1 MTGPVH
7 TVDEQLLAEMVQRES
22 TSVFNERLIASAL
35 VSPMVIAFVVWL
47 QVTAAGALQAL
58 EWGAM
63 IAGVELLILFF
74 GRGFRKALQGNRP
87 INRWL
92 NAQLMCCGLLGLM
105 WGAATWFVW
114 APDKFF
120 FYVATLCVL
129 VGVSFIC
136 MVVMAPMRW
145 AMLPFAVGL
154 FILPLMQLLVID
166 NPVGREIGVGWVAM
180 IAVQLRYSRDLR
192 QELIRQIDSSVRN
205 SMLVESLTRVS
216 RELTRA
222 NTEKET
228 RNAELHALME
238 QLNHLVTFD
247 QLTGAY
253 SRRYFMEELD
263 RQVALHAR
271 HGAPVSLIMMDLD
284 HFKSINDRYG
294 HEVGDRAL
302 REAALHAKAELRD
315 GDMLGRVGGEE
326 FLVLLPMTN
335 LEAATSLAER
345 LRLSLA
351 AVGLVEGVQ
360 IIRIPASL
368 GVAELR
374 DDEDATAWLR
384 RADDGLYKAKA
395 AGRNRV
401 VAVA

>member
-1 MTGPVH
+1 
-7 TVDEQLLAEMVQRES
+7 
-22 TSVFNERLIASAL
+22 
-35 VSPMVIAFVVWL
+35 
-47 QVTAAGALQAL
+47 
-58 EWGAM
+58 
-63 IAGVELLILFF
+63 
-74 GRGFRKALQGNRP
+74 
-87 INRWL
+87 
-92 NAQLMCCGLLGLM
+92 
-105 WGAATWFVW
+105 
-114 APDKFF
+114 
-120 FYVATLCVL
+120 
-129 VGVSFIC
+129 
-136 MVVMAPMRW
+136 
-145 AMLPFAVGL
+145 
-154 FILPLMQLLVID
+154 
-166 NPVGREIGVGWVAM
+166 
-180 IAVQLRYSRDLR
+180 
-192 QELIRQIDSSVRN
+192 
-205 SMLVESLTRVS
+205 
-216 RELTRA
+216 
-222 NTEKET
+222 
-228 RNAELHALME
+228 
-238 QLNHLVTFD
+238 
-247 QLTGAY
+247 
-253 SRRYFMEELD
+253 MEELD

-315 GDMLGRVGGEE
+315 GDMLGRMGGEE

-335 LEAATSLAER
+335 LEAATNLAER